1 MVQIKKKIF
10 FHLLE
15 HLTELQRC
23 VFCCVYEDRQ
33 GMQHISYLWKCGFCY
48 PGLTLTS
55 SVKAFRIASH
65 TPRFLAYPDP
75 LFPQ

>member
-1 MVQIKKKIF
+1 MVQIKKEIF
-10 FHLLE
+10 FSFYHLLE

-48 PGLTLTS
+48 PG
-55 SVKAFRIASH
+55 V
-65 TPRFLAYPDP
+65 YPP
-75 LFPQ
+75 